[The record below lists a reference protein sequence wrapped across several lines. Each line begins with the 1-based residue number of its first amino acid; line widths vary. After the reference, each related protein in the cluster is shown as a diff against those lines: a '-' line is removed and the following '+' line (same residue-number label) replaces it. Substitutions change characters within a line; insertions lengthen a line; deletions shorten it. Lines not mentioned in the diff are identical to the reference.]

1 MSSNDAI
8 YSTYKIYLIFLE
20 NTPKITKFAI
30 TKFDLHCTGIILIT
44 FFGITFIENKNILLL
59 SCDFKNWQ
67 QNLVS

>member
-30 TKFDLHCTGIILIT
+30 DLHCTGIILIT